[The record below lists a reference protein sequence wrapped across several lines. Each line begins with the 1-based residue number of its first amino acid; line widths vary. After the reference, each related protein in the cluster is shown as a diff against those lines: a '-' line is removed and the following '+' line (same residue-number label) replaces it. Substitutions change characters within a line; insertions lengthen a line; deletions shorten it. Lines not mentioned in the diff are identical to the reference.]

1 MDLSVLLVPNRQFPE
16 ERGTYRIPRSHTL
29 SAQRGRTKTII
40 TVDLEYR
47 APNERATRSL
57 PPRSAVYF
65 TYRNR
70 LIRDEQIGEWQREVH
85 VDVEDQHFRTH
96 DSAAPA
102 GSMRLLL
109 SDFCPNGILSGT
121 NDRTIAII
129 HVELANLSRRN

>member
-1 MDLSVLLVPNRQFPE
+1 MDLSVLLVHRQFPE

-70 LIRDEQIGEWQREVH
+70 LIRDEQTGEWQREGP
-85 VDVEDQHFRTH
+85 VDAGDQNFCAH
-96 DSAAPA
+96 DSAAHA
-102 GSMRLLL
+102 GSMRLL
-109 SDFCPNGILSGT
+109 
-121 NDRTIAII
+121 
-129 HVELANLSRRN
+129 